1 MKAGRDWG
9 PNQFLVN
16 SPWSLGRVQIKTQ
29 LSTAASLFA
38 LHSAQNFKARQP
50 ALVNGYGTG
59 LGIAMGMWPGIG
71 IGIGG
76 VARTRFATTRRCL
89 GTFTSSGSTWQAF
102 CLFAFASAAGE
113 GEGGSG
119 SGKFYGC
126 SCQLRVYVILW
137 PRLRSARLRLNG
149 GYCL

>member
-1 MKAGRDWG
+1 MKARRDWG
-9 PNQFLVN
+9 PNQFLAN

-38 LHSAQNFKARQP
+38 LDSAQNFKARPP

-113 GEGGSG
+113 GE
-119 SGKFYGC
+119 
-126 SCQLRVYVILW
+126 
-137 PRLRSARLRLNG
+137 
-149 GYCL
+149 